1 MTLLTHGHSIPW
13 DDPSLTVDSDPPR
26 RARYRRLQSWYR
38 HHVLGVGAGEDRR
51 EIPRAN
57 MLPSR
62 AVEQNPHLNFLSP
75 PIGEYARARA
85 AVVAAED
92 GTLDE
97 DRLYRNML
105 SSMPMCFNIFGQFRI
120 YPDSAARLL
129 SDALDLD
136 VAAITTIDVE
146 WTPPGEH
153 PLGDRTA
160 FDAYVEYL
168 TADEQRGFLGV
179 ETKYTE
185 PFSQREYDTAAYR
198 EWTRPEHGFKPGAA
212 DELVG
217 RNTNQLWRNL
227 LLAVAVRDRREFAH
241 GHVVVIAPGD
251 DQSAR
256 EAVADVRAQMT
267 DPDDALRH
275 ITLAEL
281 TDRAAQQA
289 RLVDWA
295 GQFRRRY
302 WEFPDA
308 LSD

>member
-1 MTLLTHGHSIPW
+1 MTTLTHGHSIPW
-13 DDPSLTVDSDPPR
+13 NDPSLTVDSDPAR

-38 HHVLGVGAGEDRR
+38 HQVLGVGAGEDRR

-57 MLPSR
+57 MLPR
-62 AVEQNPHLNFLSP
+62 PAVEQKPHLNFLSP
-75 PIGEYARARA
+75 AIGEYARARA

-105 SSMPMCFNIFGQFRI
+105 SSMPMCFNLFGQFRI

-129 SDALDLD
+129 SDALGLD
-136 VAAITTIDVE
+136 IAAITTIDVE
-146 WTPPGEH
+146 WTPSGEH

-185 PFSQREYDTAAYR
+185 PFSRREYDTAAYR
-198 EWTRPEHGFKPGAA
+198 EWTTPQQGFKPGAA
-212 DELVG
+212 DELVD
-217 RNTNQLWRNL
+217 RKTNQLWRNL
-227 LLAVAVRDRREFAH
+227 LLAVAVRDRESFAH
-241 GHVVVIAPGD
+241 GHVVVIAPD
-251 DQSAR
+251 DDRDAE
-256 EAVADVRAQMT
+256 EAVTGVGAQMT

-275 ITLAEL
+275 ITLNEL
-281 TDRAAQQA
+281 TDRAAQQT
-289 RLVDWA
+289 RLAEWA

-302 WEFPDA
+302 CEFPEA
-308 LSD
+308 VT